1 MILPFQL
8 LIEIISLIVINKR
21 CLWSVIFN
29 ISMGSY
35 YAIVTCRNSENE
47 IENAITSLLKQT
59 TKPKYVIV
67 VNDGSTDGTA
77 NILEG
82 LKSKNEG
89 LYVITN
95 PDLGYDIGRVVKNWN
110 SAINFARK
118 LNLEKTDY
126 HMISTDDT
134 NYEESYAEKIMD
146 KMDAENN
153 IAISSGNYDRNSYAT
168 PHGAGRFVR
177 NSFFEEFLGLYP
189 EKMGYESVILQMSLY
204 HGFKNLVNNDARFSH
219 TRQLGANHHFYEF
232 GASMRTLGYHPL
244 FVLGRFAQC
253 FLTGQPIGRMG
264 AVHML
269 YYYLSY
275 KPKQDGYDSM
285 YGSEI
290 RKAIR
295 MRQKTLIKE
304 MFKLRNTDT

>member
-1 MILPFQL
+1 
-8 LIEIISLIVINKR
+8 V
-21 CLWSVIFN
+21 
-29 ISMGSY
+29 GSY

-47 IENAITSLLKQT
+47 IENAIISLLKQT
-59 TKPKYVIV
+59 KRPKYVIIV
-67 VNDGSTDGTA
+67 DDGSTDGTA

-82 LKSKNEG
+82 LKSKNNA

-110 SAINFARK
+110 SAINLARK

-134 NYEESYAEKIMD
+134 HYEESYAEKIMD
-146 KMDAENN
+146 KMDADNN
-153 IAISSGNYDRNSYAT
+153 IAISSGNYDSNSYAT

-189 EKMGYESVILQMSLY
+189 EKMGYESVILQISLY
-204 HGFKNLVNNDARFSH
+204 HGFKNLVDNDARFSH

-285 YGSEI
+285 YDPEI

-295 MRQKTLIKE
+295 IRQKTLIKQI
-304 MFKLRNTDT
+304 FKLRNTNT

>member
-1 MILPFQL
+1 
-8 LIEIISLIVINKR
+8 V
-21 CLWSVIFN
+21 
-29 ISMGSY
+29 GSY

-47 IENAITSLLKQT
+47 IESAVNSLLRQT
-59 TKPKYVIV
+59 IKPRYIIV
-67 VNDGSTDGTA
+67 VDDGSTDNTH

-82 LKSKNEG
+82 LKLKNDNIH
-89 LYVITN
+89 VITN

-110 SAINFARK
+110 NAINLARD
-118 LNLEKTDY
+118 LNLEVTDY

-134 NYEESYAEKIMD
+134 HYEEFYAEKLMRNMD
-146 KMDAENN
+146 SDNR
-153 IAISSGNYDRNSYAT
+153 IAVSSGNYDNNSYAT

-177 NSFFEEFLGLYP
+177 NSFFNNVLGRYP

-204 HGFKNLVNNDARFSH
+204 HGFKNVVNNDARFSH

-244 FVLGRFAQC
+244 FVIGRFMQC
-253 FLTGQPIGRMG
+253 FLTGRPIGRIG
-264 AVHML
+264 AIRML

-275 KPKQDGYDSM
+275 RPKQQGYDSM
-285 YGSEI
+285 YDLEI

-295 MRQKTLIKE
+295 IRQKTRIKQI
-304 MFKLRNTDT
+304 FGLRTTNA

>member
-1 MILPFQL
+1 
-8 LIEIISLIVINKR
+8 
-21 CLWSVIFN
+21 
-29 ISMGSY
+29 MGSY

-47 IENAITSLLKQT
+47 IESAVNSLLRQT
-59 TKPKYVIV
+59 IKPRYIIV
-67 VNDGSTDGTA
+67 VDDGSTDNTH

-82 LKSKNEG
+82 LKLKNNNIH
-89 LYVITN
+89 VITN

-110 SAINFARK
+110 NAINLARD
-118 LNLEKTDY
+118 LNLEVTDY

-134 NYEESYAEKIMD
+134 HYEEFYAEKIMRN
-146 KMDAENN
+146 MDSDNR
-153 IAISSGNYDRNSYAT
+153 IAVSSGNYDNNSYAT

-177 NSFFEEFLGLYP
+177 NSFFNNVLGRYP

-204 HGFKNLVNNDARFSH
+204 LGFKNVVNNDARFSH

-244 FVLGRFAQC
+244 FVLGRFMQC
-253 FLTGQPIGRMG
+253 FLTGRPIGRIG
-264 AVHML
+264 AIRMM

-275 KPKQDGYDSM
+275 RPKQQGYDSM
-285 YGSEI
+285 YDLEI

-295 MRQKTLIKE
+295 IRQKTRIKQIFGIRTTE
-304 MFKLRNTDT
+304 G

>member
-1 MILPFQL
+1 
-8 LIEIISLIVINKR
+8 
-21 CLWSVIFN
+21 
-29 ISMGSY
+29 MGSY

-47 IENAITSLLKQT
+47 IENAIISLLKQT
-59 TKPKYVIV
+59 NKPKYVIV
-67 VNDGSTDGTA
+67 VDDGSTDGTA

-82 LKSKNEG
+82 LKSENDG

-95 PDLGYDIGRVVKNWN
+95 ADLGYDIGRVVKNWN
-110 SAINFARK
+110 SAINLARK

-134 NYEESYAEKIMD
+134 NYEEPYAEKIMT
-146 KMDAENN
+146 KMDADNK
-153 IAISSGNYDRNSYAT
+153 IAISSGNYDSNRYAT

-295 MRQKTLIKE
+295 VRQKTRITQIFR
-304 MFKLRNTDT
+304 MRNTDT

>member
-1 MILPFQL
+1 
-8 LIEIISLIVINKR
+8 V
-21 CLWSVIFN
+21 
-29 ISMGSY
+29 GSY

-47 IENAITSLLKQT
+47 IESAVNSLLRQT
-59 TKPKYVIV
+59 IEPRYIIV
-67 VNDGSTDGTA
+67 VDDGSTDNTH

-82 LKSKNEG
+82 LKLKNDNIH
-89 LYVITN
+89 VITN

-110 SAINFARK
+110 NAINLARD
-118 LNLEKTDY
+118 LNLEVTDY

-134 NYEESYAEKIMD
+134 HYEEFYAEKIMHD
-146 KMDAENN
+146 MDSDNR
-153 IAISSGNYDRNSYAT
+153 IAVSSGNYDNNSYTT

-177 NSFFEEFLGLYP
+177 NSFFNNVLGRYP

-204 HGFKNLVNNDARFSH
+204 HGFKNVVNNDARFSH

-244 FVLGRFAQC
+244 FVLGRFIQC
-253 FLTGQPIGRMG
+253 FLTGRPIGRIG
-264 AVHML
+264 AIRML

-275 KPKQDGYDSM
+275 RPKQQGYDSM
-285 YGSEI
+285 YDLEI

-295 MRQKTLIKE
+295 IRQKTRIKQI
-304 MFKLRNTDT
+304 FGLRTTNA

>member
-1 MILPFQL
+1 
-8 LIEIISLIVINKR
+8 V
-21 CLWSVIFN
+21 
-29 ISMGSY
+29 GSY

-47 IENAITSLLKQT
+47 IENAIISLLQQS

-67 VNDGSTDGTA
+67 VDDGSTDGTA

-82 LKSKNEG
+82 LKSKNDG
-89 LYVITN
+89 FYVITN

-110 SAINFARK
+110 SAINLARK

-134 NYEESYAEKIMD
+134 HYEESYAEKIMN
-146 KMDAENN
+146 KMDADNK
-153 IAISSGNYDRNSYAT
+153 IAISSGNYDSNSYAT

-177 NSFFEEFLGLYP
+177 SSFFEEFLGLYP
-189 EKMGYESVILQMSLY
+189 EKMGYESVILQMSLH

-264 AVHML
+264 AVHMM

-285 YGSEI
+285 YDPEI

-295 MRQKTLIKE
+295 IRQRRRIKQI
-304 MFKLRNTDT
+304 FRLRNTTT

>member
-1 MILPFQL
+1 
-8 LIEIISLIVINKR
+8 
-21 CLWSVIFN
+21 
-29 ISMGSY
+29 MGSY

-47 IENAITSLLKQT
+47 IENAIISLLQQS

-67 VNDGSTDGTA
+67 VDDGSTDGTA

-82 LKSKNEG
+82 LKSKNDG
-89 LYVITN
+89 FYVITN

-110 SAINFARK
+110 SAINLARK

-134 NYEESYAEKIMD
+134 HYEESYAEKIMN
-146 KMDAENN
+146 KMDADNK
-153 IAISSGNYDRNSYAT
+153 IAISSGNYDSNSYAT

-177 NSFFEEFLGLYP
+177 SSFFEEFLGLYP
-189 EKMGYESVILQMSLY
+189 EKMGYESVILQMSLH

-285 YGSEI
+285 YDPEI

-295 MRQKTLIKE
+295 IRQRRRIKQI
-304 MFKLRNTDT
+304 FRLRNTTT